1 MNLTGVP
8 SSLLA
13 ELRSAA
19 VGAGVKR
26 LAMVGGAVRDGLL
39 HERYGRVW
47 TGVTDLDWILEGD
60 AMRLAA
66 ELVKR
71 CGEQRVSQLQS
82 YGSFGTVSLH
92 FDGVALD
99 FAMARKET
107 YQMPGEN
114 PVVEPG
120 SLDSDLVRRDFTINA
135 MAQDLLSGQL
145 IDPHRGQ
152 QDLAERRLVFLHDE
166 SVSDD
171 PTRVIRASRYAA
183 RLGFVLSPE
192 ALQQV
197 TATVRRWPWSWQL
210 HDAPDQAPPAL
221 ANRLRMEL
229 DRLFAGE
236 PWALALDCLEEWQ
249 AMALLDPSLQHD
261 RGRNRRIAWAQRL
274 GLPLLPAWLAG
285 APDPE
290 AVARRLG
297 VPGQQQRWLKQL
309 LQLQDWLVSADA
321 PDLHAAPDVWTAAL
335 ETQGWMP
342 ETVAFMVC
350 SQPPQWKPLL
360 RWWGR
365 WRHLKSPRSARDLI
379 ADGWSSGPA
388 LGNELQRLRLEAL
401 KRSR

>member
-13 ELRSAA
+13 ELRAAA

-26 LAMVGGAVRDGLL
+26 LAIVGGAVRDGLL
-39 HERYGRVW
+39 HERQGRPW
-47 TGVTDLDWILEGD
+47 AGVPDLDWVLEGD
-60 AMRLAA
+60 AMGLAA

-71 CGEQRVSQLQS
+71 CGKERVTELQS
-82 YGSFGTVSLH
+82 YGSFGTVALQL
-92 FDGVALD
+92 DGVALD
-99 FAMARKET
+99 FAMARRET
-107 YQMPGEN
+107 YPMPGEN

-135 MAQDLLSGQL
+135 MAQDLMSGQL

-152 QDLAERRLVFLHDE
+152 QDLADRCLVFLHDE

-183 RLGFVLSPE
+183 RLGFVLAPD
-192 ALQQV
+192 AKQQV
-197 TATVRRWPWSWQL
+197 TATVRRWPWSW
-210 HDAPDQAPPAL
+210 HADDAPDQAPPAL

-229 DRLFAGE
+229 DRLFAVE
-236 PWALALDCLEEWQ
+236 PWAVALDCLEDWQ
-249 AMALLDPSLQHD
+249 AMALLDSSLQHD

-274 GLPLLPAWLAG
+274 GLPLLPAWLAV
-285 APDPE
+285 APNPE

-297 VPGQQQRWLKQL
+297 VPGQQQQWLKQL
-309 LQLQDWLVSADA
+309 LRLREWLLSVDV
-321 PDLHAAPDVWTAAL
+321 PDVHAAPDVWTAAL

-350 SQPPQWKPLL
+350 LQPQQWKPLL

-379 ADGWSSGPA
+379 ADGWSSGPG
-388 LGNELQRLRLEAL
+388 LGAELQRLRLEAL
-401 KRSR
+401 RRSR

>member
-8 SSLLA
+8 SSVLA
-13 ELRSAA
+13 ELRAAA
-19 VGAGVKR
+19 VGAGVTR

-39 HERYGRVW
+39 HECHGRTW
-47 TGVTDLDWILEGD
+47 TGVPDLDWVLEGD
-60 AMRLAA
+60 AMGLAT

-71 CGEQRVSQLQS
+71 CGTERVTELQS

-92 FDGVALD
+92 LDGVALD
-99 FAMARKET
+99 FAMARRET
-107 YQMPGEN
+107 YPVPGEN

-135 MAQDLLSGQL
+135 MAQDVLSGQL

-197 TATVRRWPWSWQL
+197 IATVRRWPWSW
-210 HDAPDQAPPAL
+210 HFDDTPNQAPPAL

-229 DRLFAGE
+229 DRLFEAE
-236 PWALALDCLEEWQ
+236 PWATALDCLEEWQ

-297 VPGQQQRWLKQL
+297 VPVHQQRWLQQL
-309 LQLQDWLVSADA
+309 ARLRNWLLSADA
-321 PDLHAAPDVWTAAL
+321 PDVQAAPDVWTAAL
-335 ETQGWMP
+335 ESQGWMP
-342 ETVAFMVC
+342 ETVALIVC

-388 LGNELQRLRLEAL
+388 LGDELQRLRLEAL

>member
-26 LAMVGGAVRDGLL
+26 LAIVGGAVRDGLL

-47 TGVTDLDWILEGD
+47 TGVPDLDWMLEGD

-71 CGEQRVSQLQS
+71 CGEQRVSELQS
-82 YGSFGTVSLH
+82 YGSFGTVALQL
-92 FDGVALD
+92 DGIALD

-107 YQMPGEN
+107 YPMPGEN

-135 MAQDLLSGQL
+135 MAQDLLPGKL

-192 ALQQV
+192 SLQQV

-321 PDLHAAPDVWTAAL
+321 PDVHAAPDVWTAAL
-335 ETQGWMP
+335 ENQGWMP

>member
-13 ELRSAA
+13 ELRAAA
-19 VGAGVKR
+19 VGVGVKR
-26 LAMVGGAVRDGLL
+26 LAIVGGAVRDGLL
-39 HERYGRVW
+39 HECHGRPW
-47 TGVTDLDWILEGD
+47 NGVPDLDWVLAGD
-60 AMRLAA
+60 AMLLAA

-71 CGEQRVSQLQS
+71 CGKERVTDFRS
-82 YGSFGTVSLH
+82 YGSFGTVSLQL
-92 FDGVALD
+92 DGVALD
-99 FAMARKET
+99 FAMARQEI

-135 MAQDLLSGQL
+135 MAQDLMSGQL
-145 IDPHRGQ
+145 FDPHRGQ
-152 QDLAERRLVFLHDE
+152 QDLADRCLVFLHDQ

-183 RLGFVLSPE
+183 RLGFVLAPD
-192 ALQQV
+192 AKHQV
-197 TATVRRWPWSWQL
+197 TATVRRWPWSW
-210 HDAPDQAPPAL
+210 HSDDAPDQAPPAL

-229 DRLFAGE
+229 DRLFAVE
-236 PWALALDCLEEWQ
+236 PWAVALDCLEEWQ

-274 GLPLLPAWLAG
+274 GLPLLPAWLAV

-297 VPGQQQRWLKQL
+297 VPGQQQQCLKQL
-309 LQLQDWLVSADA
+309 LRLRDWLLSVHV
-321 PDLHAAPDVWTAAL
+321 PDVHAAPDVWTVAL

-342 ETVAFMVC
+342 ETVALMVC
-350 SQPPQWKPLL
+350 LQPQQWKPLL

-379 ADGWSSGPA
+379 ADGWSSGPG
-388 LGNELQRLRLEAL
+388 LGEELQRLRQEAL
-401 KRSR
+401 RRSR

>member
-1 MNLTGVP
+1 MNLIGVP

-13 ELRSAA
+13 DLRAAA
-19 VGAGVKR
+19 VGADVKR
-26 LAMVGGAVRDGLL
+26 LAIVGGVVRDGLL
-39 HERYGRVW
+39 HQCHGRAW
-47 TGVTDLDWILEGD
+47 NGVPDLDWVLEGD
-60 AMRLAA
+60 AMRFAE

-71 CGEQRVSQLQS
+71 CGKERVKEFHS
-82 YGSFGTVSLH
+82 YGSFGTVALQL
-92 FDGVALD
+92 DGVALD
-99 FAMARKET
+99 FAMARQET
-107 YQMPGEN
+107 YRMPGEN

-135 MAQDLLSGQL
+135 MAQDLMSGQL

-152 QDLAERRLVFLHDE
+152 QDLAARCLVFLHDE

-183 RLGFVLSPE
+183 RLGFVLAPD
-192 ALQQV
+192 AKQQV
-197 TATVRRWPWSWQL
+197 TATVRRWPWSW
-210 HDAPDQAPPAL
+210 HADDAPDQAPPAL

-229 DRLFAGE
+229 DRLFAVE
-236 PWALALDCLEEWQ
+236 PWAVALDCLEEWQ

-261 RGRNRRIAWAQRL
+261 KGRNRRIAWAQRL
-274 GLPLLPAWLAG
+274 GLPLLPAWLAA

-290 AVARRLG
+290 VVARRLG
-297 VPGQQQRWLKQL
+297 VPGQQQQWLKQL
-309 LQLQDWLVSADA
+309 PRLRDWLLSVDA
-321 PDLHAAPDVWTAAL
+321 PDVHAAPDVWTTAL

-350 SQPPQWKPLL
+350 LQPQQWKPLL

-365 WRHLKSPRSARDLI
+365 WRHLKSPKCASDLI

>member
-13 ELRSAA
+13 DLRAA
-19 VGAGVKR
+19 AIGAGVKR

-39 HERYGRVW
+39 HERYGRAW
-47 TGVTDLDWILEGD
+47 TGAPDLDWVLEGD
-60 AMRLAA
+60 AMALAA
-66 ELVKR
+66 ELLKR
-71 CGEQRVSQLQS
+71 CGTERVTELQS
-82 YGSFGTVSLH
+82 YGSFGTVSLKL
-92 FDGVALD
+92 DGVALD
-99 FAMARKET
+99 FAMARRES
-107 YQMPGEN
+107 YPMPAEN

-152 QDLAERRLVFLHDE
+152 QDLAAGRLVFLHDE

-171 PTRVIRASRYAA
+171 PTRVIRACRYAA

-192 ALQQV
+192 AKQQV
-197 TATVRRWPWSWQL
+197 TATVRRWPWSWHW
-210 HDAPDQAPPAL
+210 HDAPEQAPPAL

-229 DRLFAGE
+229 DRLFAVE
-236 PWALALDCLEEWQ
+236 PWAVALDWLEEWQ
-249 AMALLDPSLQHD
+249 AMALVEPSLQHD
-261 RGRNRRIAWAQRL
+261 RGRDRRLAWAQRL
-274 GLPLLPAWLAG
+274 GLPLLPAWLAA

-297 VPGQQQRWLKQL
+297 VPGQQQRWLQQL
-309 LQLQDWLVSADA
+309 VRLRDWLLSADA
-321 PDLHAAPDVWTAAL
+321 PDVHAAPDVWTAAL
-335 ETQGWMP
+335 ESQGWMP

-350 SQPPQWKPLL
+350 LQPRQWKPLL

-379 ADGWSSGPA
+379 ADGWSPGPG
-388 LGNELQRLRLEAL
+388 LGEELQRLRLEAL
-401 KRSR
+401 KRNR

>member
-13 ELRSAA
+13 ELRAAA

-26 LAMVGGAVRDGLL
+26 LAIVGGAVRDGLL
-39 HERYGRVW
+39 HECHGRPW
-47 TGVTDLDWILEGD
+47 TGVPDLDWVLEGD
-60 AMRLAA
+60 AMGLAA

-71 CGEQRVSQLQS
+71 CGKERVTELQS
-82 YGSFGTVSLH
+82 YGSFGTVALQL
-92 FDGVALD
+92 DGVALD
-99 FAMARKET
+99 FAMARRET
-107 YQMPGEN
+107 YPMPGEN

-135 MAQDLLSGQL
+135 MAQELMSGQL

-152 QDLAERRLVFLHDE
+152 QDLADRCLVFLHDE

-192 ALQQV
+192 ARQQV
-197 TATVRRWPWSWQL
+197 TATVRRWPWSW
-210 HDAPDQAPPAL
+210 HADDAPDQAPPAL

-229 DRLFAGE
+229 DRLFAVE
-236 PWALALDCLEEWQ
+236 PWAVALDCLEDWQ
-249 AMALLDPSLQHD
+249 AMALVAPCLQHD
-261 RGRNRRIAWAQRL
+261 RDRDRRLAWAQRL
-274 GLPLLPAWLAG
+274 GLPLLPALLAA

-297 VPGQQQRWLKQL
+297 VPGQQQQWLKQL
-309 LQLQDWLVSADA
+309 LRLREWLLSVDV
-321 PDLHAAPDVWTAAL
+321 PDVHAAPDVWTAAL

-350 SQPPQWKPLL
+350 LQPQQWKPLL

-365 WRHLKSPRSARDLI
+365 WRHLKSPRSARDLL
-379 ADGWSSGPA
+379 ADGWSSGPG
-388 LGNELQRLRLEAL
+388 LGAELQRLRLEEL
-401 KRSR
+401 TRSR

>member
-26 LAMVGGAVRDGLL
+26 LAIVGGAVRDGLL

-47 TGVTDLDWILEGD
+47 TGVPDLDWVLEGD
-60 AMRLAA
+60 AMGLAA

-71 CGEQRVSQLQS
+71 CGKERVTELQS
-82 YGSFGTVSLH
+82 YGRFGTVALQL
-92 FDGVALD
+92 DGVALD
-99 FAMARKET
+99 FAMARRET
-107 YQMPGEN
+107 YPMPGEN
-114 PVVEPG
+114 PLVEPG

-135 MAQDLLSGQL
+135 MAQDLMSGQL

-152 QDLAERRLVFLHDE
+152 QDLADRCLVFLHDE

-192 ALQQV
+192 ARQQV
-197 TATVRRWPWSWQL
+197 TATVRRWPWSW
-210 HDAPDQAPPAL
+210 HADDAPDQAPPAL

-229 DRLFAGE
+229 DRLFAVE
-236 PWALALDCLEEWQ
+236 PWAVALDCLEDWQ
-249 AMALLDPSLQHD
+249 AMALLDSSLQHD

-274 GLPLLPAWLAG
+274 GLPLLPAWLAV
-285 APDPE
+285 APNPE

-297 VPGQQQRWLKQL
+297 VPGQQQQWLKQL
-309 LQLQDWLVSADA
+309 LRLREWLLSVDV
-321 PDLHAAPDVWTAAL
+321 PDVHAAPDVWTAAL

-342 ETVAFMVC
+342 ETVALMVC
-350 SQPPQWKPLL
+350 LQPQQWKPLL

-379 ADGWSSGPA
+379 AEGWSSGPG
-388 LGNELQRLRLEAL
+388 LGAELQRLRQEAL
-401 KRSR
+401 RRSR

>member
-13 ELRSAA
+13 ELRAAA

-26 LAMVGGAVRDGLL
+26 LAIVGGAVRDGLL
-39 HERYGRVW
+39 HECHGRPW
-47 TGVTDLDWILEGD
+47 TGVPDLDWVLEGD
-60 AMRLAA
+60 AMGLAA

-71 CGEQRVSQLQS
+71 CGKERVTELQS
-82 YGSFGTVSLH
+82 YGSFGTVALQL
-92 FDGVALD
+92 DGVALD
-99 FAMARKET
+99 FAMARRET
-107 YQMPGEN
+107 YPMPGEN
-114 PVVEPG
+114 PVVVPG

-135 MAQDLLSGQL
+135 MAQDLMSGQL

-152 QDLAERRLVFLHDE
+152 QDLADRCLVFLHDE

-171 PTRVIRASRYAA
+171 PTRVIRACRYAA

-192 ALQQV
+192 ARQQV
-197 TATVRRWPWSWQL
+197 TATVRRWPWSW
-210 HDAPDQAPPAL
+210 HADDAPDQAPPAL

-229 DRLFAGE
+229 DRLFAVE
-236 PWALALDCLEEWQ
+236 PWAVALDCLEEWQ
-249 AMALLDPSLQHD
+249 AMALLDSSLQHD
-261 RGRNRRIAWAQRL
+261 RDRNRRIAWAQRL
-274 GLPLLPAWLAG
+274 GLPLLPAWLAVT
-285 APDPE
+285 PNPE

-297 VPGQQQRWLKQL
+297 VPGQQQQWLKQL
-309 LQLQDWLVSADA
+309 LRLREWLLSVDV
-321 PDLHAAPDVWTAAL
+321 PDVHAAPDVWTAAL

-350 SQPPQWKPLL
+350 LQPQQWKPLL

-379 ADGWSSGPA
+379 ADGWSSGPG
-388 LGNELQRLRLEAL
+388 LGAELQRLRLEEL
-401 KRSR
+401 TRSR

>member
-13 ELRSAA
+13 ELRAAA

-26 LAMVGGAVRDGLL
+26 LAIVGGAVRDGLL

-47 TGVTDLDWILEGD
+47 TGVPDLDWILEGD
-60 AMRLAA
+60 AMGLAA

-71 CGEQRVSQLQS
+71 CGEQRVTELQS
-82 YGSFGTVSLH
+82 YGSFGTVALQL
-92 FDGVALD
+92 DGIALD

-107 YQMPGEN
+107 YPMPGEN

-135 MAQDLLSGQL
+135 KAQDLLSGQL

-152 QDLAERRLVFLHDE
+152 QDLAAGRLVFLHDE

-236 PWALALDCLEEWQ
+236 PWALALDCLEKWQ

-261 RGRNRRIAWAQRL
+261 RGRNRRIVWAQRL
-274 GLPLLPAWLAG
+274 GLPLLPAWLAA

-379 ADGWSSGPA
+379 ADGWSPGPG
-388 LGNELQRLRLEAL
+388 LGEELQRLRLEAL
-401 KRSR
+401 KRNR

>member
-19 VGAGVKR
+19 VSAGVKR
-26 LAMVGGAVRDGLL
+26 LAIVGGAVRDGLL

-47 TGVTDLDWILEGD
+47 TGVPDLDWILEGD
-60 AMRLAA
+60 AMGLAA
-66 ELVKR
+66 ELLKR
-71 CGEQRVSQLQS
+71 CGEQRVSELQS
-82 YGSFGTVSLH
+82 YGSFGTVALQL
-92 FDGVALD
+92 DGIALD

-107 YQMPGEN
+107 YPMPGEN

-321 PDLHAAPDVWTAAL
+321 PDVHAAPDVWTAAL
-335 ETQGWMP
+335 ENQGWMP

>member
-1 MNLTGVP
+1 MFDLPRLFAPLAGTNLETIEMYV
-8 SSLLA
+8 
-13 ELRSAA
+13 
-19 VGAGVKR
+19 
-26 LAMVGGAVRDGLL
+26 VGGAVRDSLLGLAPKDIDYVAVGTTPDSLRDLGFQQVGQDFPVFL
-39 HERYGRVW
+39 HPKSHVEVALARTERKTQQGH
-47 TGVTDLDWILEGD
+47 TGFVVHADPSVTLETDLL
-60 AMRLAA
+60 
-66 ELVKR
+66 
-71 CGEQRVSQLQS
+71 
-82 YGSFGTVSLH
+82 
-92 FDGVALD
+92 
-99 FAMARKET
+99 
-107 YQMPGEN
+107 
-114 PVVEPG
+114 
-120 SLDSDLVRRDFTINA
+120 RRDFTINA

-249 AMALLDPSLQHD
+249 AMALLDSSLQHD
-261 RGRNRRIAWAQRL
+261 RDRNRRIAWAQRL
-274 GLPLLPAWLAG
+274 GLPLLPAWLAV

-297 VPGQQQRWLKQL
+297 VPGQQQQWLKQL
-309 LQLQDWLVSADA
+309 LRLREWLLSVDV
-321 PDLHAAPDVWTAAL
+321 PDVHAAPDVWTAAL

-342 ETVAFMVC
+342 ETVALMVC
-350 SQPPQWKPLL
+350 LQPQQWKPLL

-379 ADGWSSGPA
+379 ADGWSSGPG
-388 LGNELQRLRLEAL
+388 LGAELQRLRLEAL
-401 KRSR
+401 RRSR

>member
-1 MNLTGVP
+1 
-8 SSLLA
+8 
-13 ELRSAA
+13 
-19 VGAGVKR
+19 
-26 LAMVGGAVRDGLL
+26 
-39 HERYGRVW
+39 
-47 TGVTDLDWILEGD
+47 
-60 AMRLAA
+60 
-66 ELVKR
+66 
-71 CGEQRVSQLQS
+71 
-82 YGSFGTVSLH
+82 
-92 FDGVALD
+92 
-99 FAMARKET
+99 
-107 YQMPGEN
+107 MPAEN

-135 MAQDLLSGQL
+135 MAQDLLFGQF

-152 QDLAERRLVFLHDE
+152 QDLADGRLVFLHDE

-171 PTRVIRASRYAA
+171 PTRVIRACRYAA

-192 ALQQV
+192 AKQQV
-197 TATVRRWPWSWQL
+197 IATVRRWPWSWHL

-229 DRLFAGE
+229 DRLFAVE
-236 PWALALDCLEEWQ
+236 PWAVALDCLEEWE
-249 AMALLDPSLQHD
+249 AMALLDPSLQND
-261 RGRNRRIAWAQRL
+261 RDRNRRIAWAQRL
-274 GLPLLPAWLAG
+274 GLPLLPAWLAV
-285 APDPE
+285 ASDPE

-297 VPGQQQRWLKQL
+297 VPGQQQRWLEQL
-309 LQLQDWLVSADA
+309 VRLRDWLLSADA
-321 PDLHAAPDVWTAAL
+321 PDVHVAPNVWTAAL

-350 SQPPQWKPLL
+350 LQPPQWKPLL

>member
-13 ELRSAA
+13 DLRAA
-19 VGAGVKR
+19 AIGAGVKR

-39 HERYGRVW
+39 HERYGRAW
-47 TGVTDLDWILEGD
+47 TGAPDLDWVLEGD
-60 AMRLAA
+60 AMALAA
-66 ELVKR
+66 ELLKR
-71 CGEQRVSQLQS
+71 CGTERVTELQS
-82 YGSFGTVSLH
+82 YGSFGTVSLQL
-92 FDGVALD
+92 DGVALD
-99 FAMARKET
+99 FAMARRES
-107 YQMPGEN
+107 YPMPAEN

-135 MAQDLLSGQL
+135 MAQDLMSGQL
-145 IDPHRGQ
+145 IDSHQGQ
-152 QDLAERRLVFLHDE
+152 QDLADRCLVFLHGE

-192 ALQQV
+192 AKQQV
-197 TATVRRWPWSWQL
+197 TTTVRRWPWSWHW

-229 DRLFAGE
+229 DRLFAVE
-236 PWALALDCLEEWQ
+236 PWAVALDWLEEWQ
-249 AMALLDPSLQHD
+249 AMALVEPSLQHD
-261 RGRNRRIAWAQRL
+261 RGRDRRLAWAQRL
-274 GLPLLPAWLAG
+274 GLPLLPAWLAA

-297 VPGQQQRWLKQL
+297 VPGQQQRWLQQL
-309 LQLQDWLVSADA
+309 VLLREWLLSAEA
-321 PDLHAAPDVWTAAL
+321 PDVDAAPDVWTAAL
-335 ETQGWMP
+335 ESQGWIP

-350 SQPPQWKPLL
+350 LQPRQWKPLL

-379 ADGWSSGPA
+379 ADGWSPGPG
-388 LGNELQRLRLEAL
+388 LGEELQRLRLEAL
-401 KRSR
+401 KRNR

>member
-26 LAMVGGAVRDGLL
+26 LAIVGGAVRDGLL
-39 HERYGRVW
+39 HERYGRDW
-47 TGVTDLDWILEGD
+47 TGVPDLDWVLEGD
-60 AMRLAA
+60 PMRFAA
-66 ELVKR
+66 ELLR
-71 CGEQRVSQLQS
+71 GCGEQRVTELQS
-82 YGSFGTVSLH
+82 YGSFGTVALQL
-92 FDGVALD
+92 DGIALD

-107 YQMPGEN
+107 YPMPGEN

-309 LQLQDWLVSADA
+309 LLLRDWLLSADA
-321 PDLHAAPDVWTAAL
+321 PDVHAAPDVWTAAL

-365 WRHLKSPRSARDLI
+365 WRHLKSPRTARDLI
-379 ADGWSSGPA
+379 ADGWLSGPA
-388 LGNELQRLRLEAL
+388 LGNELHRLRLEEL

>member
-1 MNLTGVP
+1 
-8 SSLLA
+8 
-13 ELRSAA
+13 
-19 VGAGVKR
+19 
-26 LAMVGGAVRDGLL
+26 
-39 HERYGRVW
+39 
-47 TGVTDLDWILEGD
+47 
-60 AMRLAA
+60 
-66 ELVKR
+66 
-71 CGEQRVSQLQS
+71 
-82 YGSFGTVSLH
+82 
-92 FDGVALD
+92 
-99 FAMARKET
+99 
-107 YQMPGEN
+107 MPGEN

-309 LQLQDWLVSADA
+309 LQLQ
-321 PDLHAAPDVWTAAL
+321 
-335 ETQGWMP
+335 GWCPPMHL
-342 ETVAFMVC
+342 TFMR
-350 SQPPQWKPLL
+350 PQTSGLL
-360 RWWGR
+360 L
-365 WRHLKSPRSARDLI
+365 WRPRAGCQKQWPSWFAHNPRN
-379 ADGWSSGPA
+379 
-388 LGNELQRLRLEAL
+388 GNRCCAGGGVGDI
-401 KRSR
+401 

>member
-8 SSLLA
+8 SSVLA
-13 ELRSAA
+13 ELRAAA
-19 VGAGVKR
+19 VGAGVTR

-39 HERYGRVW
+39 HECHGRTW
-47 TGVTDLDWILEGD
+47 TGVPDLDWVLEGD
-60 AMRLAA
+60 AMGLAT

-71 CGEQRVSQLQS
+71 CGTERVTELQS
-82 YGSFGTVSLH
+82 YGSFGTVSLYL
-92 FDGVALD
+92 DGVALD
-99 FAMARKET
+99 FAMARRET
-107 YQMPGEN
+107 YPVPGEN

-197 TATVRRWPWSWQL
+197 TATVRRWPWSW
-210 HDAPDQAPPAL
+210 HSADTPDQAPPAL

-236 PWALALDCLEEWQ
+236 PWALALGCLEEWQ

-290 AVARRLG
+290 AIARRLG
-297 VPGQQQRWLKQL
+297 VPRQQQRWLKQL
-309 LQLQDWLVSADA
+309 HQLRDWLLSADA
-321 PDLHAAPDVWTAAL
+321 PDIHAAPDIWTVAL
-335 ETQGWMP
+335 ESQGWMP

-350 SQPPQWKPLL
+350 LQPQQWKPLL

-379 ADGWSSGPA
+379 AEGWSSGPG
-388 LGNELQRLRLEAL
+388 LGEELQRLRLETL

>member
-19 VGAGVKR
+19 VAAGVKR
-26 LAMVGGAVRDGLL
+26 LAIVGGAVRDGLL

-47 TGVTDLDWILEGD
+47 TGVPDLDWILEGD
-60 AMRLAA
+60 AMGLAA

-71 CGEQRVSQLQS
+71 CGEQRVSELLG
-82 YGSFGTVSLH
+82 YGTFGTVSLH
-92 FDGVALD
+92 LDGVALD
-99 FAMARKET
+99 FAMARQET
-107 YQMPGEN
+107 YPMPGEN

-229 DRLFAGE
+229 DRLFANE

-249 AMALLDPSLQHD
+249 AMVLLDPSLQHD

-379 ADGWSSGPA
+379 ADGWSPGPG
-388 LGNELQRLRLEAL
+388 LGEELQRLRLEAL
-401 KRSR
+401 KRNR

>member
-26 LAMVGGAVRDGLL
+26 LAIVGGAVRDGLL

-47 TGVTDLDWILEGD
+47 TGVPDLDWILEGD

-71 CGEQRVSQLQS
+71 CGEQRVTELQN
-82 YGSFGTVSLH
+82 YGSFGTVALQL
-92 FDGVALD
+92 DGIALD

-107 YQMPGEN
+107 YPMPGEN

-192 ALQQV
+192 AVQQV

-297 VPGQQQRWLKQL
+297 VPVQQQRWLKQL
-309 LQLQDWLVSADA
+309 LQLQDWLVCADA
-321 PDLHAAPDVWTAAL
+321 PDVHAAPDVWTAAL
-335 ETQGWMP
+335 ESQGWMP

>member
-8 SSLLA
+8 SSVLA
-13 ELRSAA
+13 ELRAAA
-19 VGAGVKR
+19 VGAGVMR

-39 HERYGRVW
+39 HECHGRAW
-47 TGVTDLDWILEGD
+47 TGVPDLDWVLEGD
-60 AMRLAA
+60 AMGLAM
-66 ELVKR
+66 ELEKR
-71 CGEQRVSQLQS
+71 CGTERVSEIQS

-92 FDGVALD
+92 LDGVALD
-99 FAMARKET
+99 FAMARRET
-107 YQMPGEN
+107 YPVPGEN

-145 IDPHRGQ
+145 IDPYRGQ
-152 QDLAERRLVFLHDE
+152 QDLADRRLVFLHDE

-197 TATVRRWPWSWQL
+197 TDTVRRWPWSWHL
-210 HDAPDQAPPAL
+210 DDTPDQAPPAL

-229 DRLFAGE
+229 DRLFEAE
-236 PWALALDCLEEWQ
+236 PWAAALDCLEEWQ
-249 AMALLDPSLQHD
+249 AMALLDPSFQHD

-290 AVARRLG
+290 AIACRLG

-309 LQLQDWLVSADA
+309 HQLRDWLLSADA
-321 PDLHAAPDVWTAAL
+321 PDIHAAPDIWTAAL

-350 SQPPQWKPLL
+350 LQPQQWKPLL

-379 ADGWSSGPA
+379 AEGWSSGPG
-388 LGNELQRLRLEAL
+388 LGEELQRLRLETL

>member
-26 LAMVGGAVRDGLL
+26 LAIVGGAVRDGLL

-47 TGVTDLDWILEGD
+47 TGVPDLDWILEGD
-60 AMRLAA
+60 AMGLAA

-71 CGEQRVSQLQS
+71 CGEQRVTELQS
-82 YGSFGTVSLH
+82 YGSFGTVALQL
-92 FDGVALD
+92 DGIALD

-107 YQMPGEN
+107 YPMPGEN

-135 MAQDLLSGQL
+135 IAQDLLSGQL

-290 AVARRLG
+290 AIARRLG

-309 LQLQDWLVSADA
+309 HQLRDWLLSADA
-321 PDLHAAPDVWTAAL
+321 PDIHAAPEIWTVAL
-335 ETQGWMP
+335 ESQGWMP

-350 SQPPQWKPLL
+350 LQPQQWKPLL

-365 WRHLKSPRSARDLI
+365 WRHQKSPRSARDLI
-379 ADGWSSGPA
+379 AEGWSSGPG
-388 LGNELQRLRLEAL
+388 LGEELQRLRLETL

>member
-26 LAMVGGAVRDGLL
+26 LAIVGGAVRDGLL

-47 TGVTDLDWILEGD
+47 TGVPDLDWILEGD

-71 CGEQRVSQLQS
+71 CGEQRVTELQN
-82 YGSFGTVSLH
+82 YGSFGTVALH
-92 FDGVALD
+92 LDGIALD

-107 YQMPGEN
+107 YPMPGEN

-192 ALQQV
+192 AVQQV

-321 PDLHAAPDVWTAAL
+321 PDVHAAPDVWTAAL
-335 ETQGWMP
+335 ENQGWMP

-379 ADGWSSGPA
+379 ADGWSSGPG

>member
-13 ELRSAA
+13 ELRLAA

-26 LAMVGGAVRDGLL
+26 LAIVGGAVRDGLL
-39 HERYGRVW
+39 HERNGRAW
-47 TGVTDLDWILEGD
+47 TDVSDLDWVLEGD

-71 CGEQRVSQLQS
+71 CGKERVTELQS
-82 YGSFGTVSLH
+82 YGSFGTVTLQL
-92 FDGVALD
+92 DGVALD
-99 FAMARKET
+99 FAMARQET
-107 YQMPGEN
+107 YPMPGEN
-114 PVVEPG
+114 PVVERG
-120 SLDSDLVRRDFTINA
+120 SLDADLVRRDFTINA

-145 IDPHRGQ
+145 IDPHQGQ
-152 QDLAERRLVFLHDE
+152 QDLADRRLVFLHDE

-197 TATVRRWPWSWQL
+197 TATVRLWPWSWHL

-229 DRLFAGE
+229 DRLFGVE

-297 VPGQQQRWLKQL
+297 LPGQQRRWLKQL
-309 LQLQDWLVSADA
+309 LQLRDWLVSADA
-321 PDLHAAPDVWTAAL
+321 PDVHAAPDVWTAAL
-335 ETQGWMP
+335 ETEGWMP

-350 SQPPQWKPLL
+350 LQPPQWKPLL

-365 WRHLKSPRSARDLI
+365 WRHLKSPRGARDLI

-388 LGNELQRLRLEAL
+388 LGHELQRLRLEML

>member
-26 LAMVGGAVRDGLL
+26 LAIVGGAVRDGLL

-47 TGVTDLDWILEGD
+47 TGVPDLDWILEGD
-60 AMRLAA
+60 AMGLAA

-71 CGEQRVSQLQS
+71 CGKERVTELQS
-82 YGSFGTVSLH
+82 YGSFGTVALQL
-92 FDGVALD
+92 DGVALD
-99 FAMARKET
+99 FAMARRET
-107 YQMPGEN
+107 YPMPGEN

-249 AMALLDPSLQHD
+249 AMALLDSSLQHD
-261 RGRNRRIAWAQRL
+261 RDRNRRIAWAQRL
-274 GLPLLPAWLAG
+274 GLPLLPAWLAV
-285 APDPE
+285 APNPE

-297 VPGQQQRWLKQL
+297 VPGQQQQWLKQL
-309 LQLQDWLVSADA
+309 LRLREWLLSVDV
-321 PDLHAAPDVWTAAL
+321 PDVHAAPDVWTAAL

>member
-13 ELRSAA
+13 ELRAAA

-26 LAMVGGAVRDGLL
+26 LAIVGGVVRDGLL
-39 HERYGRVW
+39 HERHGRPW
-47 TGVTDLDWILEGD
+47 TGVPDLDWVLEGD
-60 AMRLAA
+60 AMGLAA

-71 CGEQRVSQLQS
+71 CGKERVTELQS
-82 YGSFGTVSLH
+82 YGSFGTVALH
-92 FDGVALD
+92 LDGVALD
-99 FAMARKET
+99 FAMARRET
-107 YQMPGEN
+107 YPMPGEN
-114 PVVEPG
+114 PLVEPG

-135 MAQDLLSGQL
+135 MAQDLMSEQL

-197 TATVRRWPWSWQL
+197 TATVRRWPWSW
-210 HDAPDQAPPAL
+210 HADDAPDQAPPAL

-229 DRLFAGE
+229 DRLFAVE
-236 PWALALDCLEEWQ
+236 PWAVALDCLEEWQ
-249 AMALLDPSLQHD
+249 AMALLDSSLQHD

-274 GLPLLPAWLAG
+274 GLPLLPAWLAV

-297 VPGQQQRWLKQL
+297 VPGQQQQWLKQL
-309 LQLQDWLVSADA
+309 LRLREWLLSVDV
-321 PDLHAAPDVWTAAL
+321 PDVHAAPDVWTAAL

-350 SQPPQWKPLL
+350 LQPQQWKPLL

-379 ADGWSSGPA
+379 ADGWSSGPG
-388 LGNELQRLRLEAL
+388 LGAELQRLRLGAL
-401 KRSR
+401 RRSR

>member
-8 SSLLA
+8 SSVLA
-13 ELRSAA
+13 ELRAAA
-19 VGAGVKR
+19 VGAGVTR

-39 HERYGRVW
+39 HECHGRTW
-47 TGVTDLDWILEGD
+47 TGVPDLDWVLEGD
-60 AMRLAA
+60 AMGLAA

-71 CGEQRVSQLQS
+71 CGKERVTELQS
-82 YGSFGTVSLH
+82 YGSFGTVALQL
-92 FDGVALD
+92 DGVALD
-99 FAMARKET
+99 FAMARRET
-107 YQMPGEN
+107 YPMPGEN

-135 MAQDLLSGQL
+135 MAQDLMSGQL

-152 QDLAERRLVFLHDE
+152 QDLADRCLVFLHDE

-192 ALQQV
+192 ARQQV
-197 TATVRRWPWSWQL
+197 TATVRRWPWSW
-210 HDAPDQAPPAL
+210 HADDAPDQAPPAL

-229 DRLFAGE
+229 DRLFAVE
-236 PWALALDCLEEWQ
+236 PWAVALDCLEEWQ
-249 AMALLDPSLQHD
+249 AMALLDSSLQHD
-261 RGRNRRIAWAQRL
+261 RDRNRRIAWAQRL
-274 GLPLLPAWLAG
+274 GLPLLPAWLAV

-297 VPGQQQRWLKQL
+297 VPSQQQQWLKQL
-309 LQLQDWLVSADA
+309 LRLREWLLSVDV
-321 PDLHAAPDVWTAAL
+321 PDVHAAPDVWTAAL

-350 SQPPQWKPLL
+350 LQPQQWKPLL

-365 WRHLKSPRSARDLI
+365 WRHLKSPKGARDLI
-379 ADGWSSGPA
+379 ADGWSSGPGVGA
-388 LGNELQRLRLEAL
+388 ELQRLRLEAL
-401 KRSR
+401 RRSR

>member
-1 MNLTGVP
+1 MG
-8 SSLLA
+8 S
-13 ELRSAA
+13 E
-19 VGAGVKR
+19 
-26 LAMVGGAVRDGLL
+26 MCIRDS
-39 HERYGRVW
+39 
-47 TGVTDLDWILEGD
+47 
-60 AMRLAA
+60 LAA

-71 CGEQRVSQLQS
+71 CGEQRVTELQS
-82 YGSFGTVSLH
+82 YGSFGTVALQL
-92 FDGVALD
+92 DGIALD

-107 YQMPGEN
+107 YPMPGEN

-274 GLPLLPAWLAG
+274 GLPLLPAW
-285 APDPE
+285 
-290 AVARRLG
+290 
-297 VPGQQQRWLKQL
+297 
-309 LQLQDWLVSADA
+309 
-321 PDLHAAPDVWTAAL
+321 
-335 ETQGWMP
+335 
-342 ETVAFMVC
+342 
-350 SQPPQWKPLL
+350 
-360 RWWGR
+360 
-365 WRHLKSPRSARDLI
+365 
-379 ADGWSSGPA
+379 
-388 LGNELQRLRLEAL
+388 
-401 KRSR
+401 

>member
-13 ELRSAA
+13 DLRAA
-19 VGAGVKR
+19 AIGAGVKR

-39 HERYGRVW
+39 HERYGRAW
-47 TGVTDLDWILEGD
+47 SGVPDLDWVLEGD
-60 AMRLAA
+60 PMRLAA
-66 ELVKR
+66 ELLRR
-71 CGEQRVSQLQS
+71 CGGQRVKALQS
-82 YGSFGTVSLH
+82 YGAFGTVSLKL
-92 FDGVALD
+92 DGVALD
-99 FAMARKET
+99 FAMARRES
-107 YQMPGEN
+107 YPMPGEN
-114 PVVEPG
+114 PLVQPG

-152 QDLAERRLVFLHDE
+152 QDLAAGRLVFLHDE

-192 ALQQV
+192 AKQQV
-197 TATVRRWPWSWQL
+197 IATVRRWPWSWHL

-229 DRLFAGE
+229 DRLFAVE
-236 PWALALDCLEEWQ
+236 PWAVALDWLEEWQ
-249 AMALLDPSLQHD
+249 AMALLDPSLQND

-274 GLPLLPAWLAG
+274 ALPLLPAWLAA

-297 VPGQQQRWLKQL
+297 VPGQQQRWLQQL
-309 LQLQDWLVSADA
+309 MRLRDWLLSADA
-321 PDLHAAPDVWTAAL
+321 PDIHAAPDIWTAAL

-350 SQPPQWKPLL
+350 LQPQQWKPLL

-379 ADGWSSGPA
+379 AEGWSSGPG
-388 LGNELQRLRLEAL
+388 LGEELQRLRLETL